1 MVEFRVVTEDE
12 LRPVLDVLNSL
23 DGPVPYD
30 EFPAVFERLG
40 WEKQRRRGGVT
51 SLPVS
56 LRLVSVG
63 ELDGE
68 ISYIEFCISDT
79 LPDSNA
85 ESQQIVKAAFPE
97 AVRVVSACLG
107 SEPTGTP
114 RVSPGVRWELEGGR
128 QFNVLRGE
136 DTIDVQYWSKRM
148 ADIERAEIRQ
158 GVSPDQ
164 VFDDP
169 ER

>member
-23 DGPVPYD
+23 DWPVPYD

-68 ISYIEFCISDT
+68 ISYIDFRISDT
-79 LPDSNA
+79 LPGTSA
-85 ESQQIVKAAFPE
+85 ENQQIVKAAFPE

-107 SEPTGTP
+107 SEPSGTP
-114 RVSPGVRWELEGGR
+114 WVDEGVVWDLSEGR
-128 QFNVLRGE
+128 QVRLIQGD
-136 DTIDVQYWSKRM
+136 DTISLDYWSKQM
-148 ADIERAEIRQ
+148 ADIERHEQ
-158 GVSPDQ
+158 SHGV
-164 VFDDP
+164 DP
-169 ER
+169 SNNLADRE

>member
-1 MVEFRVVTEDE
+1 M
-12 LRPVLDVLNSL
+12 
-23 DGPVPYD
+23 
-30 EFPAVFERLG
+30 
-40 WEKQRRRGGVT
+40 
-51 SLPVS
+51 
-56 LRLVSVG
+56 
-63 ELDGE
+63 
-68 ISYIEFCISDT
+68 
-79 LPDSNA
+79 
-85 ESQQIVKAAFPE
+85 
-97 AVRVVSACLG
+97 VSACLG

>member
-23 DGPVPYD
+23 DWPVPYD

-56 LRLVSVG
+56 FRIVSVG
-63 ELDGE
+63 NLGDE
-68 ISYIEFCISDT
+68 ISKFYFRISDT
-79 LPDSNA
+79 LPGTSA
-85 ESQQIVKAAFPE
+85 ENQQIVKAAFPE

-107 SEPTGTP
+107 AEPSGTP
-114 RVSPGVRWELEGGR
+114 WVSPGARWELEGGR
-128 QFNVLRGE
+128 QLNLLRGE
-136 DTIDVQYWSKRM
+136 DTIILQYWSKQM
-148 ADIERAEIRQ
+148 ADIERHEQ
-158 GVSPDQ
+158 SHGV
-164 VFDDP
+164 DP
-169 ER
+169 SNNLADRE